1 MASEVIDQQV
11 GLQAPPSFMSVVSA
25 AEEQQQQN
33 PDGDPLG
40 AISGRYADNTVPAFQ
55 QGEESPPEQVQE
67 ESAEEVSEDSETKS
81 DSEEA
86 ASKMMER
93 LGFKE
98 PSSEE
103 AAEEPEPSTEEV
115 VPDNDTTEEESVE
128 TEEQAEEKPKK
139 PRKKRAK
146 KNFDTEDI
154 KDIIRETASS
164 VANAAQE
171 APRTE
176 APLEQPKTDEIEA
189 LNQSDLEVFSEMENN
204 PKYKGIRSKYKEYL
218 VSLND
223 YKKQWVSDNPGVRFD
238 ASDDEHADF
247 IEGRMPEFD
256 DSDYDDARIQARAKK
271 IVAESEQRY
280 KSELEAIKS
289 QVTETQIKDQLE
301 AGTTESIA
309 SVVKS
314 VGDDYLK
321 VVQEQGGD
329 ALKDTDPIAHDA
341 INTVIGDSEKHLYE
355 LEKLSHKDRRFGID
369 INNPVHKEIV
379 DYALGKER
387 EIAALPSS
395 QKTHN
400 GKQFATTESWMKMSQ
415 QQRDQHWRL
424 EPGHIKSM
432 YVNDLGQTV
441 NNIIKTEKE
450 KLERYSK
457 FTNGKKSSPKKKAQ
471 TQTSVRNTSN
481 KPSSP
486 SLSGGTHNVSP
497 SGETGDVNVDNQKN
511 LKKFLWG

>member
-1 MASEVIDQQV
+1 MASEIIDRQV
-11 GLQAPPSFMSVVSA
+11 ELQSPPKFMSVVSA
-25 AEEQQQQN
+25 TEEKQQVN

-40 AISGRYADNTVPAFQ
+40 AISGQYVNNTVPAFQ
-55 QGEESPPEQVQE
+55 REESPPEQAQEDSPE
-67 ESAEEVSEDSETKS
+67 ESIQEAPETEESRTP
-81 DSEEA
+81 SEEA

-98 PSSEE
+98 PTQEE
-103 AAEEPEPSTEEV
+103 ERTEEPEASNEEV
-115 VPDNDTTEEESVE
+115 VSDNE
-128 TEEQAEEKPKK
+128 TEPEEKSEDKPKK

-164 VANAAQE
+164 VANAAQDS
-171 APRTE
+171 PRVE
-176 APLEQPKTDEIEA
+176 DKVEKPKADEIEV
-189 LNQSDLEVFSEMENN
+189 LNSADLEVFSEMESN

-218 VSLND
+218 VELNN
-223 YKKQWVSDNPGVRFD
+223 YKRQWSSDNPGVRFD
-238 ASDDEHADF
+238 ATDEEHSDF
-247 IEGRMPEFD
+247 IDSSMPEFD
-256 DSDYDDARIQARAKK
+256 DSDFDDARIQARAKK

-280 KSELEAIKS
+280 KSELESIKS
-289 QVTETQIKDQLE
+289 QVTETQIKDELN

-309 SVVKS
+309 AVVKS
-314 VGDDYLK
+314 VGDEYLK

-341 INTVIGDSEKHLYE
+341 INNVIGNSEKHLYE
-355 LEKLSHKDRRFGID
+355 LEKLSHKERRFGID

-379 DYALGKER
+379 DYALGKEQ
-387 EIAALPSS
+387 EIASLPSS
-395 QKTHN
+395 QKNHN
-400 GKQFATTESWMKMSQ
+400 GKQFATTERWMSMSP
-415 QQRDQHWRL
+415 QQREQHWRL
-424 EPGHIKSM
+424 EPSHIKSM

-450 KLERYSK
+450 KLDRYSK
-457 FTNGKKSSPKKKAQ
+457 FVNGKKSSPKKKSQ
-471 TQTSVRNTSN
+471 TQPSASNTNN

-497 SGETGDVNVDNQKN
+497 SGETGDVNVDNQKS